1 MFLRTEFWCNDGLTA
16 VILSLFTKEK
26 LHFSFI
32 CSFYCCLVNE
42 IWALKV
48 AKQFANVGLVAY
60 KKSKCILNNKDE
72 IRWLDTITSRCF
84 WKMQYLIGILRW
96 CHTWDLLFMQFHWQ
110 FLIPNSG
117 FWLVNI
123 LLRKLD
129 TSSEKRTENKKNPH
143 FSWLKTTKNCHK
155 SAFFA
160 LNLPH
165 WPVM

>member
-84 WKMQYLIGILRW
+84 WKMQYLIDILRW

-129 TSSEKRTENKKNPH
+129 TSSEKRTENKKTPH

-160 LNLPH
+160 QNLPH